1 MRVHTERDVLP
12 VSVPR
17 VDLRPGGFADPGDK
31 DRYVYFDYHTGN
43 VTDVTCVLFTFTGGV
58 ENFVVADNGLKP
70 IRVATWGPFVMLNLN
85 ASGDDDDDDV
95 SSSDD
100 DVSSIPGP
108 GEWMGNDVSARIST
122 SWFDD
127 PR

>member
-1 MRVHTERDVLP
+1 M
-12 VSVPR
+12 
-17 VDLRPGGFADPGDK
+17 
-31 DRYVYFDYHTGN
+31 
-43 VTDVTCVLFTFTGGV
+43 FTFTGGV

-85 ASGDDDDDDV
+85 AGDDDDDDDDV
-95 SSSDD
+95 SSI
-100 DVSSIPGP
+100 IPGP

-127 PR
+127 PSSMKFVSLF

>member
-1 MRVHTERDVLP
+1 
-12 VSVPR
+12 
-17 VDLRPGGFADPGDK
+17 
-31 DRYVYFDYHTGN
+31 
-43 VTDVTCVLFTFTGGV
+43 
-58 ENFVVADNGLKP
+58 
-70 IRVATWGPFVMLNLN
+70 MLNLN
-85 ASGDDDDDDV
+85 ASGGDDDDDV

-127 PR
+127 PASMKFVSLL